1 MTGETNLSTL
11 IRSMAPELVAGEFV
25 FLTFPDAR
33 YGDHTELQPVA
44 CFQEREGLTLV
55 VPRDLAN
62 LHNLPYDSVFRAI
75 TLTVL
80 SSLDAIGLTAT
91 FATALAEQGIS
102 ANVFAGFYHDHIFVG
117 AADADQAVEALQQLA
132 ANSDLL

>member
-1 MTGETNLSTL
+1 MTGETSLSTL
-11 IRSMAPELVAGEFV
+11 IRSMAPELIAGEFV

-33 YGDHTELQPVA
+33 YGDHPELQPIA
-44 CFQEREGLTLV
+44 CFQEPEGLTLV

-62 LHNLPYDSVFRAI
+62 QHDLPYDAVFRAI

-80 SSLDAIGLTAT
+80 SSLEAIGLTAT

-102 ANVFAGFYHDHIFVG
+102 ANVFAGFHHDHILVG
-117 AADADQAVEALQQLA
+117 KADAERAVTALQELA
-132 ANSDLL
+132 GNSG